1 MEILPLNEAL
11 IPQAAALERACF
23 SLPWS
28 ENALLSELSNENA
41 IYLAATEGET
51 LLGYVGS
58 EISFEEADM
67 MNLAVLPDRRRQGIA
82 QALVA
87 ALETALAAHGV
98 ERLTLEVR
106 ASNISARALY
116 EKLGYVPV
124 ARRPSYYLR
133 PREDAVLYRKE
144 LRA

>member
-28 ENALLSELSNENA
+28 ENALLSALSNENA
-41 IYLAATEGET
+41 IYLAAAEGET

-67 MNLAVLPDRRRQGIA
+67 MNLAVFPDRRRKGIA
-82 QALVA
+82 QALVG
-87 ALETALAAHGV
+87 ALETALAARGV
-98 ERLTLEVR
+98 EKLTLEVR
-106 ASNISARALY
+106 ASNQPARALY
-116 EKLGYVPV
+116 EKLGYFPI
-124 ARRPSYYLR
+124 ARRPGYYLR

-144 LRA
+144 LRT

>member
-41 IYLAATEGET
+41 LYLAATEGEK

-67 MNLAVLPDRRRQGIA
+67 MNLAVFPDRRRQGIA

-87 ALETALAAHGV
+87 ALEAALAGRGV
-98 ERLTLEVR
+98 EKLTLEVR
-106 ASNISARALY
+106 ASNMPARALY
-116 EKLGYVPV
+116 EKLGYVPI
-124 ARRPSYYLR
+124 ACRPGYYLR

>member
-41 IYLAATEGET
+41 LFLAATEGET

-67 MNLAVLPDRRRQGIA
+67 MNLAVFPEHRREGIA

-87 ALETALAAHGV
+87 ALESVLAARGV
-98 ERLTLEVR
+98 EKLTLEVR
-106 ASNISARALY
+106 ASNTPARALY
-116 EKLGYVPV
+116 EKLGYVLI
-124 ARRPSYYLR
+124 ARRPGYYLR